1 MIIREAKSSHCL
13 ISSTKHQWPHPF
25 LSNMAIPIHED
36 IGSLGDGNH
45 NYPYVIK
52 AVVWKLLLMA
62 GWIMTVVSH

>member
-1 MIIREAKSSHCL
+1 
-13 ISSTKHQWPHPF
+13 
-25 LSNMAIPIHED
+25 MAIPIHED